1 MADNEENEE
10 PQEEDGEGLDE
21 ESEGE
26 EFDDFPAPEG
36 NRKKIFLLVGGVLIL
51 LAGGAGGAWYTGV
64 LDPLIASI
72 MGGSSPSEGGEVEVN
87 REDTIFLDLPEMLVN
102 LNTGGRKS
110 TFLKIRVSLELK
122 NKDDQ
127 ARIESL
133 MPRIVDNFQVYLREL
148 RIEDLKGS
156 AGMYRLREELLTR
169 VSAAVSPTTIYDVL
183 FREML
188 IQ

>member
-21 ESEGE
+21 EAEGE
-26 EFDDFPAPEG
+26 EEDFPAPEG

-51 LAGGAGGAWYTGV
+51 LAGGVGGAWYTGV

-72 MGGSSPSEGGEVEVN
+72 MGGSAPSVAGEEEVN
-87 REDTIFLDLPEMLVN
+87 REDAIFLDLPEMLVN